1 MAVSATISRVQE
13 ALEKL
18 GTDCPLEEVTGL
30 CPDLTW
36 NQVFVA
42 IDYLSRIGLVHV
54 TLDPGRTYK
63 VRACKQQNRREPYV
77 PPLAVGQVDR

>member
-42 IDYLSRIGLVHV
+42 IDYLRRTGLVSV

-63 VRACKQQNRREPYV
+63 VRACKQKRRGEPSV
-77 PPLAVGQVDR
+77 SPFV